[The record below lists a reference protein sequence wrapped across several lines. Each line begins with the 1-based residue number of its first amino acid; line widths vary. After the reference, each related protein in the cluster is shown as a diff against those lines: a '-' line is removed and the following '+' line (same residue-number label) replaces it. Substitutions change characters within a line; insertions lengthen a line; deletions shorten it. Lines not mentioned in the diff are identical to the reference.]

1 LGILDIY
8 DGRETWS
15 DYISGQPGIAVFG
28 GAMRRGT
35 ESSDSPEPG
44 LQPGSIKVGLNSD
57 DYQVAVES
65 GLGALG
71 AGLGYTGHET
81 RHVLELRFDK
91 LAAGLEGLGADFN
104 LLMGDLIWML
114 EMQQETLNNI
124 LQEIRLAEFEREA
137 RAYRNRAERAY
148 FNGWYEEA
156 LADFLE
162 AEKRNYPDFAVH
174 RSIANIL
181 LYHLVDLPRALD
193 YFRRVAKY
201 AGPSDARQ
209 AAEANYFA
217 AIICLIGRQ
226 LDEAGNHFRQAIEY
240 NPDLL
245 DAYYQQATI
254 SALESDYVTA
264 IACLEPA
271 IKGDPRYFERA
282 RREQIFDGMKREL
295 TDLLERLMQP
305 AREKA
310 NQVKR
315 DRERLSK
322 YVILGPEEERLTHL
336 FDEIE
341 QKMAGPKAFLA
352 GLGFLETLSRAQRE
366 LSGIYDLFHKQY
378 EIDPRDYVRSIA
390 FSPDGRLLGAGF
402 LNGGIMVWDVARGI
416 DILSVTGHLA
426 SVNSVAF
433 SPDNQLLATASRDR
447 IVKLWDVARATTL
460 LNLIGHTDEVRAATF
475 SPDGQWLASGSHDRT
490 VRIWRVQTGREVQS
504 LAGHTNKVTSTL
516 FSPDGRL
523 VATGSSDK
531 TVKLWEPDTGR
542 EILTLKGHLK
552 GVASLA
558 FSPDGRWLASGSDD
572 TTVRLW
578 EVATGRIVQT
588 LRGHRYSVT
597 SIAFSPD
604 GKLLAA
610 GSLGQTVMLWR
621 LSTGAAVKSLRYSDI
636 SYNSVAFSP
645 QGQWL
650 AFGSRDLQL
659 WLKAV
664 LTSEQYATVKSD
676 DNRLIKPEPD
686 GKTPGGY
693 WATTDDRAGD
703 GAGDKANDGAIDWS
717 QSLYEDK
724 LMSAR
729 FIFDRFTDAAP
740 HRDGLCEVCFKKLGR
755 FERIFHERCKLHR

>member
-8 DGRETWS
+8 YGRQTWP
-15 DYISGQPGIAVFG
+15 DYIAGQPGIAVFG
-28 GAMRRGT
+28 GA
-35 ESSDSPEPG
+35 
-44 LQPGSIKVGLNSD
+44 LQPRNDCSDPNPPEDHSGSIKLGLSSS

-71 AGLGYTGHET
+71 AGFGSTADGS
-81 RHVLELRFDK
+81 RHAIEFKFDT

-104 LLMGDLIWML
+104 FLMGDLIWML
-114 EMQQETLNNI
+114 EMQQGTLNNI

-181 LYHLVDLPRALD
+181 LYHLVDLPRSLD
-193 YFRRVAKY
+193 YFRRAAKY
-201 AGPSDARQ
+201 AGPSDAHQ

-217 AIICLIGRQ
+217 AIICLIGRR
-226 LDEAGNHFRQAIEY
+226 LDEASQHMRQAIEL
-240 NPDLL
+240 NPAFLE
-245 DAYYQQATI
+245 AYYQQANI
-254 SALESDYVTA
+254 SALASDYTA
-264 IACLEPA
+264 ALACLEPA

-282 RREQIFDGMKREL
+282 RRERVFDAMKGDL
-295 TDLLERLMQP
+295 SDLLERLMQP

-315 DRERLSK
+315 DRELLSK
-322 YVILGPEEERLTHL
+322 YVILGPEEERLTQL

-341 QKMAGPKAFLA
+341 QKMAGPKAFMA
-352 GLGFLETLSRAQRE
+352 GLGFLDTLSRAQRE

-402 LNGGIMVWDVARGI
+402 LNGGIMVWDVTRGV
-416 DILSVTGHLA
+416 DVLSVTGHLA

-447 IVKLWDVARATTL
+447 IVKLWDVAGGTTL
-460 LNLIGHTDEVRAATF
+460 LNLIGHSDEVRAATF
-475 SPDGQWLASGSHDRT
+475 SPDGQWLASGSHDKT

-516 FSPDGRL
+516 FSPDGSL

-531 TVKLWEPDTGR
+531 TVKLWEPVAGR

-578 EVATGRIVQT
+578 DVATGRIVQT

-621 LSTGAAVKSLRYSDI
+621 LSTGSAVKSLRYSDI

-664 LTSEQYATVKSD
+664 LTSEQYATVKPEE
-676 DNRLIKPEPD
+676 NRLLRPEPD
-686 GKTPGGY
+686 GKGAGGY
-693 WATTDDRAGD
+693 WATTENEAL
-703 GAGDKANDGAIDWS
+703 DWS
-717 QSLYEDK
+717 QSLSEGK
-724 LMSAR
+724 LISSR
-729 FIFDRFTDAAP
+729 FIFDRFADIRP
-740 HRDGLCEVCFKKLGR
+740 HPDGLCEICFKKLGR
-755 FERIFHERCKLHR
+755 FERVFRDRCKIHRSGHD